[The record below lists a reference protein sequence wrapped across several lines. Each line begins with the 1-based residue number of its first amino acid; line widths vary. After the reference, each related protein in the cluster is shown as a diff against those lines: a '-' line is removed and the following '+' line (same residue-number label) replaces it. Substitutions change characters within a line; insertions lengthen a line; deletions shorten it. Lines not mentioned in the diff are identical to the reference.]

1 MQSLQSIAIRGAGLG
16 LKRELI
22 APLQAAFGQPLI
34 AAVDFALLRLLA
46 SRVEL
51 DDTKRVLN
59 ITGLSQFVLLP
70 IVGWFAGPFIAGE

>member
-1 MQSLQSIAIRGAGLG
+1 MSAGVIGAIVGL
-16 LKRELI
+16 
-22 APLQAAFGQPLI
+22 AI

-59 ITGLSQFVLLP
+59 ITGTSQFVLLP

>member
-1 MQSLQSIAIRGAGLG
+1 MSASMIGALVGV
-16 LKRELI
+16 
-22 APLQAAFGQPLI
+22 LI
-34 AAVDFALLRLLA
+34 AAADFALLRLLA

-70 IVGWFAGPFIAGE
+70 IVGWFAGPFIVGD